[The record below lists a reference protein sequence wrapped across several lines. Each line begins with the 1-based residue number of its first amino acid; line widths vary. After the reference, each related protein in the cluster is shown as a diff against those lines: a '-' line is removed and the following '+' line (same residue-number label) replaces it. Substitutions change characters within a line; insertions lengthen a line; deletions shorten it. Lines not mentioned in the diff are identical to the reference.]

1 MYDSEN
7 NIIREIMV
15 DLRNRYKKSVISKK
29 ELAGELDVS
38 TSTLNNYMAK
48 GYGIPR
54 YRKIGDAKNAKV
66 VFPILEVAKFL
77 SNTVEVDNEL

>member
-1 MYDSEN
+1 MYNTEN

-29 ELAGELDVS
+29 ELSEELDVS

-66 VFPILEVAKFL
+66 VFPIFEVAKFL
-77 SNTVEVDNEL
+77 SKTVEVDND